1 MVSNPALR
9 VFVSLCD
16 FQIPKDLK
24 LGKIYISP
32 GHKISLKTAVCFVK
46 KFLKY
51 SVPEPIRMAHI
62 YANEMKNKK
71 SVSEVKNTKI

>member
-1 MVSNPALR
+1 ML
-9 VFVSLCD
+9 L
-16 FQIPKDLK
+16 I
-24 LGKIYISP
+24 
-32 GHKISLKTAVCFVK
+32 VK

-51 SVPEPIRMAHI
+51 GIPEPIRMAHI